1 MTPAGLP
8 TATTLAGR
16 SLVTTAPAPTTV
28 FSPMPTRGRPAGPI
42 GAAGPVDLAALAAVL
57 TVAGAL
63 TGGPVEAVLVR

>member
-1 MTPAGLP
+1 
-8 TATTLAGR
+8 
-16 SLVTTAPAPTTV
+16 
-28 FSPMPTRGRPAGPI
+28 MPTRGRPAGPI